1 MKSFDEIFKEL
12 QVKYISESNEKIGEL
27 NKLFDAYC
35 LSKTSENLSEFRRAV
50 HSLKGSGKSFGFPQ
64 ITWVAS
70 DIEDVLKLIISDEIS
85 FDESIKE
92 LICEGLAVLAKAF
105 KTAKDGESFY
115 EDNYPVLKKL
125 KEISAKKQ
133 SQEAVI
139 PEICFVSSVKDDIF
153 ALIKSLKEYGYK
165 VIELENP
172 KSAKDIVVI
181 SDYKS
186 LPEVS
191 DKNNKIILLA
201 EGSESISAENIFV
214 IKKPVNF
221 EDLLTVLI
229 DAFGSKT

>member
-12 QVKYISESNEKIGEL
+12 QVKYISESNEKIGEP

-105 KTAKDGESFY
+105 KTAKD
-115 EDNYPVLKKL
+115 
-125 KEISAKKQ
+125 EIGRAH
-133 SQEAVI
+133 V
-139 PEICFVSSVKDDIF
+139 
-153 ALIKSLKEYGYK
+153 
-165 VIELENP
+165 
-172 KSAKDIVVI
+172 
-181 SDYKS
+181 
-186 LPEVS
+186 
-191 DKNNKIILLA
+191 
-201 EGSESISAENIFV
+201 
-214 IKKPVNF
+214 
-221 EDLLTVLI
+221 
-229 DAFGSKT
+229 